1 MKKLRMREWALVV
14 GSLLLVLVPLA
25 VAGWYV
31 FDKHRWAEDNM
42 AKLEPR
48 HARML
53 GLQAQGEE
61 IASVLAKA
69 NQMRAQY
76 IYPSTQDSNQTGNVA
91 QQKVRD
97 IFSAAGLQIRSSQVL
112 PPKEEKGFDRIP
124 VTFRTDGDLIAVQS
138 ALAVLSSQMPIMI
151 LDDLDIQVIGGLA
164 VANPKFAPK
173 LSAQFG
179 ISVLRERP

>member
-1 MKKLRMREWALVV
+1 MKSIRVRELALVV
-14 GSLLLVLVPLA
+14 GTLLLVLVPL
-25 VAGWYV
+25 VFFGWYV
-31 FDKHRWAEDNM
+31 FTKHQWAQGHI
-42 AKLEPR
+42 ATLEPR
-48 HARML
+48 HARLL
-53 GLQAQGEE
+53 GLEAQGDE

-76 IYPSTQDSNQTGNVA
+76 IYPPTQDSNQTGNVA

-124 VTFRTDGDLIAVQS
+124 LTLRTEGDLIAVQS
-138 ALAVLSSQMPIMI
+138 ALAVLSSQLPVMI
-151 LDDLDIQVIGGLA
+151 LDDLEIQVLGGLA
-164 VANPKFAPK
+164 SANPKFTPK